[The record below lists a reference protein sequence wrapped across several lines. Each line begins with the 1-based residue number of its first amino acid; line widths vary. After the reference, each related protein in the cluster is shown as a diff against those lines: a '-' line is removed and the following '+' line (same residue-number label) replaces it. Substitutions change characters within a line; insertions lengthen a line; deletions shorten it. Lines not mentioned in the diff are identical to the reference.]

1 MRSPPENF
9 LMGQGF
15 CRFEELEVPPELRVL
30 VLAPHPD
37 DFDVIAVTLR
47 HLQQQGNLIHLA
59 VLTSGASGV
68 EPGFCTG
75 SDWETR
81 SVLREHEQ
89 RRSCRFFGLPE
100 ADFEFLRLNEDQAG
114 HLIAD
119 ERNLERVRACL
130 IECAPD
136 LVFLPHGN
144 DTNADHRRTNFMM
157 RQIAAFSALTFM
169 AFLVRDPKT
178 VEMRDQVV
186 TFFGHEA
193 AEWKAELMR
202 FHESQQQRNLNVRGY
217 GFDERILRLN
227 RETAARVLGLYGSHV
242 EALHGETPAGEASA
256 SKVPAGE
263 ASASEAAAGEIC
275 EKEVLPHETFAESFE
290 IEIWEDGWPSTLVP
304 PAG

>member
-1 MRSPPENF
+1 MHSPPEN
-9 LMGQGF
+9 LPKGQAF

-47 HLQQQGNLIHLA
+47 RLQQEGNPIHLA

-75 SDWETR
+75 GDWETR

-100 ADFEFLRLNEDQAG
+100 TDFEFLRLNEDQAG
-114 HLIAD
+114 HLTAD
-119 ERNLERVRACL
+119 EGNLERMRACL
-130 IECAPD
+130 IERAAD

-144 DTNADHRRTNFMM
+144 DTNADHRRTYFMM
-157 RQIAAFSALTFM
+157 RQIAAFSELTFM
-169 AFLVRDPKT
+169 ALLVRDPKT
-178 VEMRDQVV
+178 IEMLDQVV
-186 TFFGHEA
+186 TFFGQEE
-193 AEWKAELMR
+193 AEWKARLMR

-227 RETAARVLGLYGSHV
+227 QETAARMLGSHDDHVEASHV
-242 EALHGETPAGEASA
+242 EASPSEPTQSEATADEASRN
-256 SKVPAGE
+256 E
-263 ASASEAAAGEIC
+263 A
-275 EKEVLPHETFAESFE
+275 FAESFE
-290 IEIWEDGWPSTLVP
+290 IEIWEEGRPSTPDSTV
-304 PAG
+304 G